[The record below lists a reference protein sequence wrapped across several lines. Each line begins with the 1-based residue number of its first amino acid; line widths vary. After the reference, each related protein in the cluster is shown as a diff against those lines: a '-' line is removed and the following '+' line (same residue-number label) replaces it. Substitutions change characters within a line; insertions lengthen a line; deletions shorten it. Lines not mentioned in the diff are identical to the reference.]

1 LKRYK
6 KIAIKNFLDEE
17 YDMALYNFSLVL
29 KDEAEDEEAKIGVLL
44 ATLAKTSPEEAQS
57 LYEYYQ
63 ILKHE
68 DVDERYSTIEEIVSS
83 LEFSE
88 VAFEDIMNLSLSDK
102 IVVESGI
109 TYNEF
114 LYILENSN
122 KDKKALENIF
132 FSTKVI
138 ITNKEDY
145 YDFVQTLIDNDFFDV
160 ALLYLENLSKIF
172 PNNYKLDK
180 LYEKFRMRDNGN

>member
-1 LKRYK
+1 MKRYK

-122 KDKKALENIF
+122 KDKKALESIF

-172 PNNYKLDK
+172 PNYHCLS
-180 LYEKFRMRDNGN
+180 F

>member
-68 DVDERYSTIEEIVSS
+68 DVGERYSTIEEIVSS

-88 VAFEDIMNLSLSDK
+88 VAIDDIINLSLADK
-102 IVVESGI
+102 IVVENGI
-109 TYNEF
+109 TYSEF

-145 YDFVQTLIDNDFFDV
+145 YDFVQTLIDNDFFDI